1 MTSIRLAV
9 VCGLVWSLALSQHAI
24 AQTGGRA
31 QGRIEGKI
39 VRQDGGAGVGGV
51 TVVVE
56 ELGRAELTDADGTYA
71 FQRVPPGTYTV
82 LATLGPQSVRERVT
96 VTGGVAAQVRS
107 AVDWPPS
114 VFESV
119 TVTATTRLPSRL
131 VEAPAAV
138 TVLPQAE
145 IAPQALHGQL
155 PRLLASTPGVEI
167 AQSGLYDFNLNS
179 RGFNTYY
186 NRHVLTRID
195 GRDPSI
201 PLLLG
206 YVDWASLSMPLD
218 DVGQLEFVRGP
229 GAALYGS
236 GAFNGVLNVK
246 TLNPRDSL
254 GGKVRYTFGE
264 LDTQRVEFRQAVS
277 LGGGWYLKGMGGHH
291 RSGDFTRSRVDTVE
305 YAPLT
310 LPRDL
315 VAPVLGKDRLTFGSV
330 RLDKYAG
337 PSYLLTFEGGT
348 AHEEGPVTL
357 SPVARTQTTDV
368 DQPWFRVNVAHPR
381 WNLLGYYNGYRLD
394 ASRNLTAGS
403 LLFNRSS
410 HVALEGQAN
419 QQFASARGRVI
430 AGFEIGREAADTADP
445 DGVQTVFDR
454 ARSAKYGSIFGQV
467 EYRLAER
474 LNAVASARWD
484 QSTLHDGRISPRGAL
499 VYTLAPFQTVRVT
512 YGKAFQASNLTGY
525 YLRFPVAPP
534 VDLSGL
540 EAALAPVTGGAP
552 LGFRDV
558 PILALGNENLRVE
571 RIDSAEVGYQ
581 GVIGGRLLLSASVY
595 HNRLHD
601 FVSNLLPQVGTTLGR
616 LNPSYGPYQPPSSLS
631 PQAAAAVTGTLQ
643 SVLPSFLFD
652 AMSNDENGA
661 PVFALLSFSNFGSAT
676 TTGVELGATYLLPRG
691 WRAQGSYTGFHSSV
705 RDITENPLLAN
716 TPEHQFAIGMS
727 YDRDGILGAA
737 RFRWVSA
744 FDWLAGTYAGAVPDY
759 GVLDLNGSYAVT
771 PRVSIGAD
779 VANAL
784 DNDHYEAFG
793 GDLLGRRALVHVTY
807 GW

>member
-1 MTSIRLAV
+1 MTLNRLAV
-9 VCGLVWSLALSQHAI
+9 VCGFVCFFAFASLVA
-24 AQTGGRA
+24 AQTP
-31 QGRIEGKI
+31 GRIEGRI
-39 VRQDGGAGVGGV
+39 VRQDDGAGIGGV

-56 ELGRAELTDADGTYA
+56 ELGRAELTDADGKYA
-71 FQRVPPGTYTV
+71 FQRVAPGTYNI
-82 LATLGPQSVRERVT
+82 LATLGPQSTRARVT
-96 VTGGVAAQVRS
+96 VASGVASQVRT
-107 AVDWPPS
+107 AVEWPPS

-119 TVTATTRLPSRL
+119 TVTATTRSPSRL
-131 VEAPAAV
+131 VEVPAAV
-138 TVLPQAE
+138 TVLTQAE
-145 IAPQALHGQL
+145 IAQQALHGQL

-195 GRDPSI
+195 GRDPSL

-218 DVGQLEFVRGP
+218 DVQQLEFVRGP

-236 GAFNGVLNVK
+236 GAFNGVLDIK

-277 LGGGWYLKGMGGHH
+277 LGNGWYLKGMGGHH
-291 RSGDFTRSRVDTVE
+291 RSSDFTRSRVDMVE

-330 RLDKYAG
+330 RIDKYAG
-337 PSYLLTFEGGT
+337 PSYLFTVEGGT
-348 AHEEGPVTL
+348 AHEQGPVTL
-357 SPVARTQTTDV
+357 SPVARTQTADV
-368 DQPWFRVNVAHPR
+368 DQPWFRVNVAHLR

-403 LLFNRSS
+403 LLFNHSS
-410 HVALEGQAN
+410 HSALEGQAN
-419 QQFASARGRVI
+419 QQFAGARGRVVV
-430 AGFEIGREAADTADP
+430 GFEIGREAADTADP
-445 DGVQTVFDR
+445 SGVQTVFDR
-454 ARSAKYGSIFGQV
+454 ARTAKYGSIFGQV
-467 EYRLAER
+467 EYRLTEK

-484 QSTLHDGRISPRGAL
+484 DSTLHDARVSPRGAL
-499 VYTLAPFQTVRVT
+499 VYTLAPFQTLRVT
-512 YGKAFQASNLTGY
+512 YGQAFQASNLTGY

-534 VDLSGL
+534 VDLSAL
-540 EAALAPVTGGAP
+540 EAALTPVTGGVA
-552 LGFRDV
+552 LGLKDV
-558 PILALGNENLRVE
+558 PILALGNEHLRVE

-581 GVIGGRLLLSASVY
+581 GVIRGKLLLSASVY
-595 HNRLHD
+595 RNRLND
-601 FVSNLLPQVGTTLGR
+601 FISNALPQVGTTLGR
-616 LNPSYGPYQPPSSLS
+616 LNPSYGPYTPPSSLS
-631 PQAAAAVTGTLQ
+631 PQAAAVVTSTLR

-652 AMSNDENGA
+652 AMSNDANGA

-676 TTGVELGATYLLPRG
+676 TAGVELGATYLLPRG

-705 RDITENPLLAN
+705 NDISENPLLAN
-716 TPEHQFAIGMS
+716 TPGHQFALGAS
-727 YDRDGILGAA
+727 YDRNGIIGAA
-737 RFRWVSA
+737 HFRWVSA
-744 FDWLAGTYAGAVPDY
+744 FDWLAGTYAGPVPSY
-759 GVLDLNGSYAVT
+759 GVLDLNGGYAVT
-771 PRVSIGAD
+771 PRVTIGAD

-793 GDLLGRRALVHVTY
+793 GDLLGRRALAHVTY
-807 GW
+807 RW